1 MHKKDKICVKH
12 TLIMYYYAHKLRV
25 NHGSPAQNK
34 RIMNDRTKIEIAIK
48 VIVNKNNIYFSLNS
62 AS

>member
-1 MHKKDKICVKH
+1 
-12 TLIMYYYAHKLRV
+12 MYYYAHKLRV